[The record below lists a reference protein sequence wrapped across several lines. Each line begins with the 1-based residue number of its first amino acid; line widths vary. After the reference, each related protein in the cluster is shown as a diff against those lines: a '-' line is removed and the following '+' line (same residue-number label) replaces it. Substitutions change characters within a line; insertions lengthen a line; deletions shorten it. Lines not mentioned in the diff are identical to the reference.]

1 MLKVQGAERSRR
13 SAGRERRRA
22 SAAEDGR
29 RGGGDGCDAAP
40 VMAATGN
47 AVGCVA
53 RREGTRRD
61 KQAAGTS
68 SSPPPG
74 GRLVAT
80 TASGSRMGGGTSARW
95 RRLRRGAWRPTAGE
109 RSWAQQEKMGGRLI
123 PAAAA
128 HARGEREAR
137 AEGDVLGGG
146 GGEAGI
152 PTRDIPVDLVGAKL
166 LPHQPRTPVARRPS
180 PVDVEHQV
188 HLRLARPAAERL
200 RRLRISDG
208 TPHT

>member
-1 MLKVQGAERSRR
+1 
-13 SAGRERRRA
+13 
-22 SAAEDGR
+22 
-29 RGGGDGCDAAP
+29 
-40 VMAATGN
+40 MAATGN

-80 TASGSRMGGGTSARW
+80 TTSGSRMGGGTSARW
-95 RRLRRGAWRPTAGE
+95 RRLRR
-109 RSWAQQEKMGGRLI
+109 
-123 PAAAA
+123 
-128 HARGEREAR
+128 
-137 AEGDVLGGG
+137 
-146 GGEAGI
+146 
-152 PTRDIPVDLVGAKL
+152 
-166 LPHQPRTPVARRPS
+166 
-180 PVDVEHQV
+180 V